1 MKTLTEKNIY
11 TLKRFNYL
19 ADCHNM
25 GNLARLIEKLKVNYK
40 IPKNATSGNPT
51 VSFLTVNF
59 ITGYSDHSKMF
70 D

>member
-19 ADCHNM
+19 ADFHNM
-25 GNLARLIEKLKVNYK
+25 VNLARLIEKLKVNYK
-40 IPKNATSGNPT
+40 TPKNATSGNPT
-51 VSFLTVNF
+51 DSFLTVDF
-59 ITGYSDHSKMF
+59 ITGYCDHSKMF